1 MKKIILS
8 ACICLSMLFTTGCSD
23 WLDVNHDP
31 NVLEEIP
38 SGKILLPAAE
48 LNIGNS
54 LMGWDLGFAGGFW
67 SEYWTQKYTGSQ
79 FKSLCEYDETSFNYA
94 YMNFTSGALTDLKKI
109 KELST
114 AETDKGY
121 YFIAE
126 ALSIY
131 TWQLITDIW
140 GDIPYSEALKGSEG
154 IVSPK
159 FDKGQDIYADLL
171 NRIDALLGTDL
182 SGAQIDSN
190 YDFIYAGDL
199 NKWKAFANTLKL
211 KLMLRQS
218 ETDGY
223 NNAAVVT
230 FIESNELLTSTAK
243 VSGSTWSDGQEGK
256 RHPMREFQA
265 SGANYFSTNVV
276 GCKNFVDYLNNNND
290 PRLDKLFTIADSKVG
305 YRGAFFGDFDSKEKS
320 DGSTR
325 DDQVNYC
332 TARIDADLDLVYMS
346 DWETYFYVA
355 EVYARANDYDKART
369 AYENGVKASLA
380 QHDIAASDII
390 EADGYAEW
398 QTPAN
403 AEAAIKQIG
412 MQKWVANANYQHIE
426 SFLERNRI
434 KYPALYDTD
443 IKSNRTGAYSDLKIP
458 GNLTVAV
465 NGRAKLN
472 NTLPASPIYPDEI
485 MARNENSPAQKANL
499 GVKVWWNQKAEVTI
513 K

>member
-1 MKKIILS
+1 MKKIIIS
-8 ACICLSMLFTTGCSD
+8 AFSLLTMLFTTGCSD

-31 NVLEEIP
+31 NVLEKIP

-54 LMGWDLGFAGGFW
+54 LMGWDLGFAGAFW

-109 KELST
+109 KELS
-114 AETDKGY
+114 ASEADKGY

-126 ALSIY
+126 ALSIF

-140 GDIPYSEALKGSEG
+140 GDIPYTEALRGNEG
-154 IVSPK
+154 IVSPQ
-159 FDKGQDIYADLL
+159 FDKGEDIYADLI
-171 NRIDALLGTDL
+171 NRIDALLNTDI
-182 SGAQIDSN
+182 SNAKIDGN
-190 YDFIYAGDL
+190 FDFIYAGDM

-211 KLMLRQS
+211 KLMLRLS
-218 ETDGY
+218 ETSSY
-223 NNAAVVT
+223 NNANVLT
-230 FIESNELLTSTAK
+230 FIENNEMLTTTAK
-243 VSGSTWSDGQEGK
+243 VSGKTWVDGQEGK
-256 RHPMREFQA
+256 RHPMREFEV
-265 SGANYFSTNVV
+265 SGANYFTTNII
-276 GCKNFVDYLNNNND
+276 GCKNFVEYLSNND
-290 PRLDKLFTIADSKVG
+290 DPRIDKLFSITDSKVG

-325 DDQVNYC
+325 DDQVKYC
-332 TARIDADLDLVYMS
+332 VARIDADLDLVYMS
-346 DWETYFYVA
+346 DWETWFYMA
-355 EVYARANDYDKART
+355 EVYARANQFNEAKT

-380 QHDIAASDII
+380 QHGIAATDII
-390 EADGYAEW
+390 ENGYAQW
-398 QTPAN
+398 QDPTN
-403 AEAAIKQIG
+403 AEEAIKQIG

-434 KYPALYDTD
+434 KYPAIYNTD
-443 IKSNRTGAYSDLKIP
+443 IKSDRTKAYSDLKIP

-472 NTLPASPIYPDEI
+472 NTLPSSPIYPDEI
-485 MARNENSPAQKANL
+485 MARNENSPAQKPNL
-499 GVKVWWNQKAEVTI
+499 GVKVWWNKKAEVII